1 MKYLVISDIHGGVLG
16 AGLISSLY
24 DSVDKI
30 LILGDILY
38 HGPRNDLPEDYA
50 PKSVISILN
59 PLKDK
64 IIAIKGNCE
73 AEVDQMVLDFKILD
87 YYDKTIN
94 DIKCH
99 LEHGHHL
106 DLYNGNAK
114 LVLYGHTHI
123 PDNSN
128 NIKGFHQINPGSI
141 TIPKNNSKRSYIIWD
156 NHELSFYDIDKNLYD
171 KYIY

>member
-73 AEVDQMVLDFKILD
+73 AEVDQMVLDFKIED
-87 YYDKTIN
+87 YVDMDIN
-94 DIKCH
+94 GYNAH
-99 LEHGHHL
+99 LEHGHHI
-106 DLYNGNAK
+106 DLYHGNAN
-114 LVLYGHTHI
+114 LILQGHTHI
-123 PDNSN
+123 PVLEKINDV
-128 NIKGFHQINPGSI
+128 IYLNPGSI
-141 TIPKNNSKRSYIIWD
+141 TIPKGGNPKTYAIIDEKNIYLFDFSSKLLKKI
-156 NHELSFYDIDKNLYD
+156 
-171 KYIY
+171 